1 MDTSELKSAT
11 RKAAEGDE
19 RAAASLFDHYHPR
32 LYRYALAKLGS
43 HADADEIAAEVFARA
58 LRDIDRFR
66 WRGGGFEAWIFRI
79 ASNLVVDKVR
89 TAARERVG
97 HDPDFD
103 PGATIESG
111 PESLA
116 VEAESSAELRA
127 KLDRL
132 APDQREVL
140 VLRFAAQLNTNEV
153 GRVMGRRP
161 NAVRQLQFRALT
173 SLRQMMTEEVN
184 VP

>member
-1 MDTSELKSAT
+1 LDTSELKSAT

-43 HADADEIAAEVFARA
+43 HADADEVAAEVFARA
-58 LRDIDRFR
+58 LRDLDRFR

-79 ASNLVVDKVR
+79 ASNLVVDKIR
-89 TAARERVG
+89 GAGRERLG
-97 HDPDFD
+97 HDPHMD
-103 PGATIESG
+103 PRPATESG
-111 PESLA
+111 PEALA

-127 KLDRL
+127 KLELL
-132 APDQREVL
+132 APDEREVL
-140 VLRFAAQLNTNEV
+140 VLRFAAQLDTREV

-161 NAVRQLQFRALT
+161 NAVRQLQFRALS
-173 SLRQMMTEEVN
+173 SLRELMLEEVN

>member
-1 MDTSELKSAT
+1 LDTSELKSAT

-43 HADADEIAAEVFARA
+43 HADADEVAAEVFARV
-58 LRDIDRFR
+58 LRDLDRFR

-79 ASNLVVDKVR
+79 ASNLVVDRVR
-89 TAARERVG
+89 PAARKRVG
-97 HDPDFD
+97 HDPRID
-103 PGATIESG
+103 PRPAAEFG

-127 KLDRL
+127 KLELL

-140 VLRFAAQLNTNEV
+140 VLRFAAELDTHEV

-161 NAVRQLQFRALT
+161 NAVRQLQFRALS
-173 SLRQMMTEEVN
+173 SLRQMMSEEVN